1 MRLLFFLL
9 VVSAI
14 IHIFAVFFMPSF
26 GFFARK
32 TAERQPAYVEVRQI
46 EIPKPKPPRKAAAQ
60 PKPVQ
65 HAAETADKPVKTPTV
80 PTVPAFVPAGLDEP
94 LILPDINVPKSFTEA
109 KPEIAVP
116 DIIGTQEK
124 KNPDTTRG
132 ASVEKELASLEAGK
146 AEREEKERFLDDE
159 IKAAE
164 KTPVPGQ
171 IYSFD
176 EAPTSNR
183 RVVSTPK
190 NPEFNLANDTK
201 VTLKFS
207 INKDGNT
214 SDIVFL
220 PPRSNANVERMAYE
234 FVQGMRF
241 DAVIHDEKDTA
252 KMTITFTVRK

>member
-14 IHIFAVFFMPSF
+14 IHFLAVFFMPSF

-46 EIPKPKPPRKAAAQ
+46 EIPKPKPPKKAAAQ

-65 HAAETADKPVKTPTV
+65 RAAETADKPVKTPTV
-80 PTVPAFVPAGLDEP
+80 PTVPAFVPAEIDEP
-94 LILPDINVPKSFTEA
+94 KLPDISVPKSLTEA

-116 DIIGTQEK
+116 DIIGTPEK
-124 KNPDTTRG
+124 KNPDTARG
-132 ASVEKELASLEAGK
+132 ASIEQEFASLEAGK

-207 INKDGNT
+207 INKDGST
-214 SDIVFL
+214 SDIIVIKG
-220 PPRSNANVERMAYE
+220 STDMVNRMAYE

-252 KMTITFTVRK
+252 KMTITFTVRQ